1 MILFTK
7 RIYCAECNDEILYED
22 GGIHKFCNKCERKI
36 CDKCAGGW
44 WKPWDNI
51 ICKICKNN
59 SNK

>member
-22 GGIHKFCNKCERKI
+22 GGINKICNKCDRKI
-36 CDKCAGGW
+36 CDKCGGGW

-51 ICKICKNN
+51 ICKNCK
-59 SNK
+59 